1 MKNLKH
7 FMKDYLK
14 SRSELFLA
22 YLEKNL
28 NYSPQT
34 IYTYTLN
41 LKEALSYIEVLEE
54 DDEIVMDL
62 MPYRM
67 YLVDKK
73 KKTIYKKISIVKS
86 FVEYLREQGESIKL
100 RNNEMIKVPKTLP
113 KPVSTTYIFE
123 ALQQCSKEERILL
136 KMMYTLGLRISEI
149 ANLKLASITN
159 GWVRIKGKGDKI
171 RQLPLLSDFQ
181 IELEG
186 YIEEIKPQEF
196 LFEKSGKKLSE
207 NQIRYRIGKIFQK
220 IGIKVTPHQLR
231 HAFAS
236 DLLEQGARI
245 TDVSTLLGH
254 ISLETTQIYTK
265 LNSSAKLRYYQKAHP
280 LCGESDGSTN
290 SD

>member
-1 MKNLKH
+1 
-7 FMKDYLK
+7 
-14 SRSELFLA
+14 
-22 YLEKNL
+22 
-28 NYSPQT
+28 
-34 IYTYTLN
+34 
-41 LKEALSYIEVLEE
+41 
-54 DDEIVMDL
+54 
-62 MPYRM
+62 
-67 YLVDKK
+67 
-73 KKTIYKKISIVKS
+73 
-86 FVEYLREQGESIKL
+86 
-100 RNNEMIKVPKTLP
+100 
-113 KPVSTTYIFE
+113 VS
-123 ALQQCSKEERILL
+123 
-136 KMMYTLGLRISEI
+136 
-149 ANLKLASITN
+149 
-159 GWVRIKGKGDKI
+159 VKGKGDKI